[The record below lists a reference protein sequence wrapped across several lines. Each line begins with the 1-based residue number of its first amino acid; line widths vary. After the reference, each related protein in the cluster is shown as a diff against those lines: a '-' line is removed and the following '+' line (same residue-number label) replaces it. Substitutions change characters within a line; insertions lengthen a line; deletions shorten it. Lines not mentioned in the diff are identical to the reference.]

1 MIPFALMNGPVT
13 LPQFDSAVIGGS
25 SVGTTFIAYFSFT
38 ITSNTTT
45 NVGIKIPMVRQNASN
60 LNSASSNNLTVQS
73 RAVIGDNP
81 NYLSST
87 GMPGGLYNPISNP
100 NGYRRDQ
107 WTLSTDANFI
117 YIFTSNA
124 TQKNNLV
131 IGTTYWFGHEC
142 AGGANDVSILL
153 TSNTTS
159 IFNSTGPT
167 INFLRAPNSGNATGY
182 NKFMIINVLDY
193 NA

>member
-1 MIPFALMNGPVT
+1 MIPFALIGGPAS
-13 LPQFDSAVIGGS
+13 LPQYDSAVIGGS
-25 SVGTTFIAYFSFT
+25 SIGTTFVAYFSFT
-38 ITSNTTT
+38 ITSTATT

-60 LNSASSNNLTVQS
+60 LNSSNGLTVQS

-87 GMPGGLYNPISNP
+87 GMPGGLVHPITNP
-100 NGYRRDQ
+100 NGYNRNN
-107 WTLSTDANFI
+107 WTISSDANFI

-124 TQKNNLV
+124 TQKSNLV
-131 IGTTYWFGHEC
+131 PGTTYWFGHEC
-142 AGGANDVSILL
+142 AGGSNDVSILL

-167 INFLRAPNSGNATGY
+167 INFLRAPNAGNATGY